1 VEGAVTS
8 GLFPV
13 IRGTNLA
20 LLTLLPLALA
30 GLLWLAASAFASLV
44 AARGQGLADKVA
56 ILAVPSPDRR
66 LDSPVDPRLVQA
78 EGSYAWAVRLDPL
91 DPDHRQGLA
100 RVLELRAA
108 RLPPG
113 DAGARTLLTQAVD
126 LYRSAARDRPSW
138 PYTWLALA
146 RVKARLGALDAD
158 FTSAIGSASR
168 RGPWDARLQALLL
181 ELLIPLWDLLGPEA
195 RAVGAGALQRGV
207 LVQPDEVLGIAVRAG
222 RTDLVAPLV
231 QGDEEREAMLRKHV
245 RSQAR
250 ATGAG
255 G

>member
-1 VEGAVTS
+1 VERAVTS
-8 GLFPV
+8 GLFLV
-13 IRGTNLA
+13 IRRTNVA
-20 LLTLLPLALA
+20 LLTLFPLALA
-30 GLLWLAASAFASLV
+30 GLLWLAAGAFASLV

-56 ILAVPSPDRR
+56 ILAVPGPDRR
-66 LDSPVDPRLVQA
+66 LDSPADPRLVQA
-78 EGSYAWAVRLDPL
+78 EGAYAWAIRLDPL

-113 DAGARTLLTQAVD
+113 DTDARALLTQAVD

-146 RVKARLGALDAD
+146 RAKARLGALDAD

-195 RAVGAGALQRGV
+195 KEVAAVALRRGV
-207 LVQPDEVLGIAVRAG
+207 LVQPGEVLGIAVRAG
-222 RTDLVAPLV
+222 RADLVAPLV
-231 QGDEEREAMLRKHV
+231 QGDDAREAILRKQV
-245 RSQAR
+245 RSQAP
-250 ATGAG
+250 APGAG